1 MAHESFLEF
10 KKISV
15 DLGILDQEKD
25 NVVIEFKRNPSE
37 KVIDKFSLSRDS
49 TNSSW
54 VNNEKNFF
62 IILRNDFGS
71 CEDTISITIKWVL
84 RFMVC

>member
-15 DLGILDQEKD
+15 DLGNIDKGKD
-25 NVVIEFKRNPSE
+25 NVLIEFKRNPSE

-49 TNSSW
+49 TNSNW
-54 VNNEKNFF
+54 VNKEKNFF
-62 IILRNDFGS
+62 LILSNDYGS
-71 CEDTISITIKWVL
+71 CEDTLSITIK
-84 RFMVC
+84 

>member
-15 DLGILDQEKD
+15 DLGNLDQGKD

-37 KVIDKFSLSRDS
+37 KLIDKFSLSKDS
-49 TNSSW
+49 TNSNW

-62 IILRNDFGS
+62 IILSNDLSS
-71 CEDTISITIKWVL
+71 CEDTLSITIK
-84 RFMVC
+84 

>member
-15 DLGILDQEKD
+15 DLGILDQGKD

-71 CEDTISITIKWVL
+71 CEDTISITIK
-84 RFMVC
+84 